1 MKSRSLGSTPSG
13 AAKKESNMEDKKF
26 LIVKMQ
32 DALDRVLDTV
42 RLLEFYQLTN
52 EQKVLDWLDE
62 LNKISVKY

>member
-1 MKSRSLGSTPSG
+1 
-13 AAKKESNMEDKKF
+13 MEDKKF

-32 DALDRVLDTV
+32 DTLDRVLDTV

>member
-1 MKSRSLGSTPSG
+1 
-13 AAKKESNMEDKKF
+13 
-26 LIVKMQ
+26 MQ

-42 RLLEFYQLTN
+42 RLLEFYQLTD